1 VPFGVRTL
9 LKDRGWQFFA
19 VHLREIHPSLLK
31 HTPLGHHPRA
41 PTTTFRTI
49 PTLFLEMGVAIQL
62 LKTSAYF
69 ILEALNQRTGSRAG
83 IGRWSLPC
91 GIRGEQDLALK
102 ALD

>member
-1 VPFGVRTL
+1 
-9 LKDRGWQFFA
+9 
-19 VHLREIHPSLLK
+19 
-31 HTPLGHHPRA
+31 
-41 PTTTFRTI
+41 
-49 PTLFLEMGVAIQL
+49 MGVAIQL